1 MAKGRDKILDADYM
15 NQRVGFKAFKDGG
28 MYKDDIIVGV
38 NGKNWQIRR
47 GEEVEIPRYVFEVI
61 KQSIAQDQYVATLI
75 EAEASRGSK
84 GEA

>member
-1 MAKGRDKILDADYM
+1 MAKGKISDYM
-15 NQRVGFKAFKDGG
+15 NQRISFKAFKDSGR
-28 MYKDDIIVGV
+28 YKDDIIVGV
-38 NGKNWQIRR
+38 NGKNWQIKR
-47 GEEVEIPRYVFEVI
+47 GEEVNIPRYVFEII